1 MRWKE
6 KTRARF
12 KRMVKMGQTFK
23 RLIDFINKYIEI
35 IVAFVVVTIVGMII
49 IPMSSFVL
57 DLLLV
62 FNITTGIIILL
73 LTLFTRTVLEFS
85 TFPTLLL
92 VTTMFRLALNISSTR
107 LILSDGNAGKVID
120 AFANFVT
127 GNNYIV
133 GSVIFIIIVIV
144 QMVVVTNGASRVSEV
159 SARFTLDAMPG
170 KQMAIDADLNSGI
183 IDEAEAK
190 KKRRDLQREA
200 DFYGSMDGASK
211 FVKGDAIAGVLITII
226 NLVGGIL
233 IFSVQH
239 GMSAME
245 ALDKF
250 GKLTIGDGLVS
261 QMPALLISIASG
273 ILVTRSEDDHGF
285 GESVTGELFG
295 FSKVIILASV
305 VIFLISLVPAFPT
318 IPFLI
323 VALILGSIGY
333 LLLENEKLEAVQL
346 ADASAALIE
355 GRERLEQASEREE
368 NVLSFQVEPIAIEI
382 GYGLIT
388 LVDESNPDN
397 LIEHISV
404 IRKQC
409 AMEMGI
415 IVNPIRI
422 RDNLHLGPNEYVI
435 KIKGNEAARGEIHT
449 NKALVIDPGG
459 GIEGLDGVETTEP
472 AFGLPALWI
481 EEGSRDLADLK
492 GYTVIDP
499 VIVLVT
505 HLKETIKQNS
515 FELMGRQEVKQLL
528 EGLKERYSVIVDELI
543 PEIMTLGEVQ
553 KVLQNLLKEDVPIND
568 LVTILEVLADQGTM
582 TKDTELLT
590 EHVRHGLQ
598 RTIVNKYINEEGV
611 LNVITIHPQL
621 ENLIGQNIQKTISGS
636 IPILDPQDITKIFDN
651 VKKIEDDLLANG
663 IQALVLASPNIRV
676 AFKNLISFNFPNLK
690 VLSLNDIPN
699 DVEIE
704 ALGMVDNI

>member
-1 MRWKE
+1 ME
-6 KTRARF
+6 AIF
-12 KRMVKMGQTFK
+12 KRI
-23 RLIDFINKYIEI
+23 IDFVNKYIEVIIAFIVIGIIGI
-35 IVAFVVVTIVGMII
+35 IVV
-49 IPMSSFVL
+49 PMSSFLL

-62 FNITTGIIILL
+62 INITMGIMILL
-73 LTLFTRTVLEFS
+73 LTLFTRNVLQFS

-92 VTTMFRLALNISSTR
+92 VATMFRLALNISSTR
-107 LILSDGNAGKVID
+107 LILGDGEAGKIID
-120 AFANFVT
+120 AFASFVT
-127 GNNYIV
+127 GDNYVV
-133 GSVIFIIIVIV
+133 GGVIFIIIVIV
-144 QMVVVTNGASRVSEV
+144 QMVVVTSGASRVSEV

-170 KQMAIDADLNSGI
+170 KQMAIDADLNSGAI
-183 IDEAEAK
+183 SEQDAK
-190 KKRRDLQREA
+190 EKRKNLQREA

-226 NLVGGIL
+226 NLLGGVI
-233 IFSVQH
+233 IFSTQY
-239 GMSAME
+239 GMTALE

-250 GKLTIGDGLVS
+250 GKLTIGDGIAS

-273 ILVTRSEDDHGF
+273 ILVTRSDDDHGF
-285 GESVTGELFG
+285 GESVTSELFG

-305 VIFLISLVPAFPT
+305 VIFLMSLVPAFPM

-323 VALILGSIGY
+323 VSLTLGSIGY
-333 LLLENEKLEAVQL
+333 ILLENEKTEDINL
-346 ADASAALIE
+346 AETNAALVESNASIE
-355 GRERLEQASEREE
+355 RDKEKEDNIL
-368 NVLSFQVEPIAIEI
+368 NFQVEPIALEI
-382 GYGLIT
+382 GYGLIS
-388 LVDESNPDN
+388 LVDESHTDN
-397 LIEHISV
+397 LIEHISA

-422 RDNLHLGPNEYVI
+422 RDNLHLEANEYI
-435 KIKGNEAARGEIHT
+435 LKIKGNEVARGQINT

-459 GIEGLDGVETTEP
+459 GIEGLEGRETTEP

-481 EEGSRDLADLK
+481 EEESRELADLK

-505 HLKETIKQNS
+505 HLKEIIKQNS

-528 EGLKERYSVIVDELI
+528 ESIKEKYNVVVDELI
-543 PEIMTLGEVQ
+543 PDVMSLGEVQ

-568 LVTILEVLADQGTM
+568 LVTILEVLADQGVV
-582 TKDTELLT
+582 TKDTEILT

-598 RTIVNKYINEEGV
+598 RTIVNSRLNEEGV
-611 LNVITIHPQL
+611 LNVVTIHPQL
-621 ENLIGQNIQKTISGS
+621 EDLIGRNIQKTISGS
-636 IPILDPQDITKIFDN
+636 IPILDPQDITKIFDG
-651 VKKIEDDLLANG
+651 VKQIEDSLVANG
-663 IQALVLASPNIRV
+663 IQPLILTSPKIRV

-690 VLSLNDIPN
+690 VFSLNDIPN
-699 DVEIE
+699 DIEIE

>member
-1 MRWKE
+1 MAE
-6 KTRARF
+6 
-12 KRMVKMGQTFK
+12 TFK
-23 RLIDFINKYIEI
+23 GIINFTNKNIEI
-35 IVAFVVVTIVGMII
+35 IIAFIVVAIIGII
-49 IPMSSFVL
+49 IVPMSSFVL

-62 FNITTGIIILL
+62 LNITMGIIILL
-73 LTLFTRTVLEFS
+73 LTLFTRSVLEFS

-107 LILSDGNAGKVID
+107 LILSDGSAGKVID

-144 QMVVVTNGASRVSEV
+144 QMVVVTSGASRVSEV

-183 IDEAEAK
+183 IDEQTAK
-190 KKRRDLQREA
+190 QKRRDLQREA

-211 FVKGDAIAGVLITII
+211 FVKGDAIAGILITII
-226 NLVGGIL
+226 NLIGGIL
-233 IFSVQH
+233 IFSLQY
-239 GMSAME
+239 GMSAVE

-273 ILVTRSEDDHGF
+273 ILVTRSDDDHGF
-285 GESVTGELFG
+285 GESVTSELFG
-295 FSKVIILASV
+295 FSKVIMLASV

-318 IPFLI
+318 IPFLV
-323 VALILGSIGY
+323 VALVLGSIGY
-333 LLLENEKLEAVQL
+333 ILMENEKTEEVQVATDAV
-346 ADASAALIE
+346 ALRDRNEGIE
-355 GRERLEQASEREE
+355 RDKEKEDNIL
-368 NVLSFQVEPIAIEI
+368 NFQVEPIALEI
-382 GYGLIT
+382 GYGLIS
-388 LVDESNPDN
+388 LVDESHTDN
-397 LIEHISV
+397 LIEHIGA

-422 RDNLHLGPNEYVI
+422 RDNLHLDPNEYI
-435 KIKGNEAARGEIHT
+435 LRIKGNEVAKGKIHT

-459 GIEGLDGVETTEP
+459 GIEGIEGMETTEP

-481 EEGSRDLADLK
+481 DEGNRELADLK

-505 HLKETIKQNS
+505 HLKEIIKQNS

-528 EGLKERYSVIVDELI
+528 ENLKTKYNVVVDELI
-543 PEIMTLGEVQ
+543 PDIMTLGEVQ
-553 KVLQNLLKEDVPIND
+553 KVLQNLLKEEVPIND

-598 RTIVNKYINEEGV
+598 RTIVNKYLNQEGV
-611 LNVITIHPQL
+611 LNVITMHPVL
-621 ENLIGQNIQKTISGS
+621 EDIIGKNIQKTISGS
-636 IPILDPQDITKIFDN
+636 IPVLEPQAITKIFDN
-651 VKKIEDDLLANG
+651 VKKIQDELIANG
-663 IQALVLASPNIRV
+663 IEALILTSPKIRV
-676 AFKNLISFNFPNLK
+676 PFKNLISFNFPNLK

>member
-1 MRWKE
+1 MRE
-6 KTRARF
+6 SF
-12 KRMVKMGQTFK
+12 KR
-23 RLIDFINKYIEI
+23 IINFINKHIEI
-35 IVAFVVVTIVGMII
+35 IIAFVVIGIIGII
-49 IPMSSFVL
+49 IVPMSSFML

-62 FNITTGIIILL
+62 INITMGIIILL
-73 LTLFTRTVLEFS
+73 LTLFTRSVLEFS

-107 LILSDGNAGKVID
+107 LILSDGDAGKVID

-144 QMVVVTNGASRVSEV
+144 QMVVVTSGASRVSEV

-170 KQMAIDADLNSGI
+170 KQMAIDADLNSGV
-183 IDEAEAK
+183 IDEQEAK
-190 KKRRDLQREA
+190 KKRKDLEREA

-211 FVKGDAIAGVLITII
+211 FVKGDAIAGILITII
-226 NLVGGIL
+226 NLLGGIL
-233 IFSVQH
+233 IFSMQY
-239 GMSAME
+239 GMSALE

-273 ILVTRSEDDHGF
+273 ILVTRSDDDHGF
-285 GESVTGELFG
+285 GESVTSELFG
-295 FSKVIILASV
+295 FSKVIMLASV

-333 LLLENEKLEAVQL
+333 ILLENEKLEKVNVAET
-346 ADASAALIE
+346 SAALVESNASIE
-355 GRERLEQASEREE
+355 RDKEKEDNIL
-368 NVLSFQVEPIAIEI
+368 NFQVEPIALEI
-382 GYGLIT
+382 GYGLIS
-388 LVDESNPDN
+388 LVDESQADN
-397 LIEHISV
+397 LIEHISS

-422 RDNLHLGPNEYVI
+422 RDNLHLDPNEYLL
-435 KIKGNEAARGEIHT
+435 KIKGNEVAKGQINT

-459 GIEGLDGVETTEP
+459 GIEGLEGTKTREP

-481 EEGSRDLADLK
+481 DEDNRELADLK

-505 HLKETIKQNS
+505 HLKEIIKQNS

-528 EGLKERYSVIVDELI
+528 ESIKEKYNVVVDELI
-543 PEIMTLGEVQ
+543 PEIMSLGEVQ

-568 LVTILEVLADQGTM
+568 LVTILEILADQGVV
-582 TKDTELLT
+582 TKDTEVLT

-598 RTIVNKYINEEGV
+598 RTIVNSHLNEDGI
-611 LNVITIHPQL
+611 LNVVTIHPQL
-621 ENLIGQNIQKTISGS
+621 EDVIGRNIQKTISGS
-636 IPILDPQDITKIFDN
+636 IPVLDPQDITKIFDS
-651 VKKIEDDLLANG
+651 VKQIEDSLVANG
-663 IQALVLASPNIRV
+663 IQPLILSSPKIRV

-699 DVEIE
+699 DIEIE
-704 ALGMVDNI
+704 ALGMVDKI

>member
-1 MRWKE
+1 MAE
-6 KTRARF
+6 
-12 KRMVKMGQTFK
+12 TFK
-23 RLIDFINKYIEI
+23 GLINFTNKNIEVIIAFVIVAIIGII
-35 IVAFVVVTIVGMII
+35 IV
-49 IPMSSFVL
+49 PMSSFVL

-62 FNITTGIIILL
+62 LNITMGIIILL
-73 LTLFTRTVLEFS
+73 LTLFTRSVLEFS

-107 LILSDGNAGKVID
+107 LILSEGSAGKVID

-144 QMVVVTNGASRVSEV
+144 QMVVVTSGASRVSEV

-183 IDEAEAK
+183 IDEQEAK
-190 KKRRDLQREA
+190 QKRRDLQREA

-211 FVKGDAIAGVLITII
+211 FVKGDAIAGIMITII
-226 NLVGGIL
+226 NLIGGIL
-233 IFSVQH
+233 IFSMQY
-239 GMSAME
+239 GMSALE

-273 ILVTRSEDDHGF
+273 ILVTRSDDDQGF

-295 FSKVIILASV
+295 FSKVIILSSV

-318 IPFLI
+318 IPFLT

-333 LLLENEKLEAVQL
+333 ILMENERA
-346 ADASAALIE
+346 ADVKTAETSAALVLQKDSIE
-355 GRERLEQASEREE
+355 RDREKEDGIL
-368 NVLSFQVEPIAIEI
+368 NFQVEPISLEI
-382 GYGLIT
+382 GYGLIS
-388 LVDESNPDN
+388 LVDEGHSDN
-397 LIEHISV
+397 LIEHIAA

-422 RDNLHLGPNEYVI
+422 RDNLQLDPNEYI
-435 KIKGNEAARGEIHT
+435 LKIKGNEVGRGDVYT

-459 GIEGLDGVETTEP
+459 GIEGIEGVETTEP

-481 EEGSRDLADLK
+481 DESNREMADLK

-505 HLKETIKQNS
+505 HLKEIIKVNS

-528 EGLKERYSVIVDELI
+528 ESLKEKYNVVVDELI
-543 PEIMTLGEVQ
+543 PDVMSLGEVQ
-553 KVLQNLLKEDVPIND
+553 KVLQNLLKEEVPIND

-598 RTIVNKYINEEGV
+598 RTIVNKFLNQEGV

-621 ENLIGQNIQKTISGS
+621 EDIIGRNIQKTISGS
-636 IPILDPQDITKIFDN
+636 IPILDPGAITKIFDN
-651 VKKIEDDLLANG
+651 VKTIEESILSTG
-663 IQALVLASPNIRV
+663 IQPLILTSPKIRV
-676 AFKNLISFNFPNLK
+676 PLKNLISFNFPDLK

-699 DVEIE
+699 DIEIE

>member
-1 MRWKE
+1 MAE
-6 KTRARF
+6 
-12 KRMVKMGQTFK
+12 TFDGIIK
-23 RLIDFINKYIEI
+23 FTNKNIEI
-35 IVAFVVVTIVGMII
+35 IIAFVIVAIIGII
-49 IPMSSFVL
+49 IVPMSSFVL

-62 FNITTGIIILL
+62 LNITMGIIILL

-107 LILSDGNAGKVID
+107 LILSDGDAGKVID

-144 QMVVVTNGASRVSEV
+144 QMVVVTSGASRVSEV

-170 KQMAIDADLNSGI
+170 KQMAIDADLNSGLI
-183 IDEAEAK
+183 SETDAK
-190 KKRRDLQREA
+190 KKRKDLQREA

-211 FVKGDAIAGVLITII
+211 FVKGDAIAGILITII
-226 NLVGGIL
+226 NLIGGIL
-233 IFSVQH
+233 IFSMQY
-239 GMSAME
+239 GMTAME

-250 GKLTIGDGLVS
+250 GRLTIGDGLVS

-285 GESVTGELFG
+285 GESVTEELFG
-295 FSKVIILASV
+295 FSKVIMLASV

-318 IPFLI
+318 VPFLT

-333 LLLENEKLEAVQL
+333 ILLENEKILAVETEKN
-346 ADASAALIE
+346 AAALMEQNTSMERDKEKEE
-355 GRERLEQASEREE
+355 GIL
-368 NVLSFQVEPIAIEI
+368 NFQVEPIAIEI
-382 GYGLIT
+382 GYGLIS
-388 LVDESNPDN
+388 LVDEGNSDN
-397 LIEHISV
+397 LVEHISA

-422 RDNLHLGPNEYVI
+422 RDNLHLQPNQYII
-435 KIKGNEAARGEIHT
+435 KIKGNEVARGNIYT

-459 GIEGLDGVETTEP
+459 GIEGIEGEETTEP
-472 AFGLPALWI
+472 AFGLPALWVD
-481 EEGSRDLADLK
+481 EGNRDIAELK

-505 HLKETIKQNS
+505 HLKEIIKHNS

-528 EGLKERYSVIVDELI
+528 ESIKEKYNVVIDELI
-543 PEIMTLGEVQ
+543 PDIMTLGEVQ
-553 KVLQNLLKEDVPIND
+553 KVLQNLLKEEVPIND
-568 LVTILEVLADQGTM
+568 LVTILEVLADQGTV

-598 RTIVNKYINEEGV
+598 RTIVNKYLSEEGV
-611 LNVITIHPQL
+611 LNVVTLNPQL
-621 ENLIGQNIQKTISGS
+621 EDIIGKNIQKTISGS
-636 IPILDPQDITKIFDN
+636 IPILDPNTITKIFDN
-651 VKKIEDDLLANG
+651 VKKVEEMLIATGVQPLILT
-663 IQALVLASPNIRV
+663 SPNIRV
-676 AFKNLISFNFPNLK
+676 AFKNLISFNFPNIN
-690 VLSLNDIPN
+690 VLSLNDVPN

-704 ALGMVDNI
+704 ALGMVENI

>member
-1 MRWKE
+1 
-6 KTRARF
+6 
-12 KRMVKMGQTFK
+12 MGETFK
-23 RLIDFINKYIEI
+23 GLINFTNKNIEI
-35 IVAFVVVTIVGMII
+35 IIAFVVIAIIGII
-49 IPMSSFVL
+49 IVPMSSFVL

-62 FNITTGIIILL
+62 LNITMGIIILL
-73 LTLFTRTVLEFS
+73 LTLFTRNVLEFS

-144 QMVVVTNGASRVSEV
+144 QMVVVTSGASRVSEV

-183 IDEAEAK
+183 ITEEDAK

-211 FVKGDAIAGVLITII
+211 FVKGDAIAGILITII
-226 NLVGGIL
+226 NLIGGIL
-233 IFSVQH
+233 IFSMQY
-239 GMSAME
+239 GMSAIE

-273 ILVTRSEDDHGF
+273 ILVTRSDDDHGF
-285 GESVTGELFG
+285 GESVTSELFG
-295 FSKVIILASV
+295 FSKVIMLASV
-305 VIFLISLVPAFPT
+305 VIFLIAIVPAFPT
-318 IPFLI
+318 IPFLV

-333 LLLENEKLEAVQL
+333 ILMENEKVEEVQV
-346 ADASAALIE
+346 ASDAAALM
-355 GRERLEQASEREE
+355 QREE
-368 NVLSFQVEPIAIEI
+368 GIERDREKEENILNFQVEPIALEI
-382 GYGLIT
+382 GYGLIS
-388 LVDESNPDN
+388 LVDESNSDN
-397 LIEHISV
+397 LIEHISA

-409 AMEMGI
+409 AMELGI

-422 RDNLHLGPNEYVI
+422 RDNLHLDANEYI
-435 KIKGNEAARGEIHT
+435 LKIKGNEVARGNIYT

-459 GIEGLDGVETTEP
+459 GIEGLEGMETVEP

-481 EEGSRDLADLK
+481 DEGSREMADLS

-505 HLKETIKQNS
+505 HLKEIIKHNS

-528 EGLKERYSVIVDELI
+528 ESLKEKYNVVVDELI
-543 PEIMTLGEVQ
+543 PDIMSLGEVQ
-553 KVLQNLLKEDVPIND
+553 KVLQNLLKEEVPIND

-598 RTIVNKYINEEGV
+598 RTIVNRYLDENGV

-621 ENLIGQNIQKTISGS
+621 EDLIGRNIQKTISGS
-636 IPILDPQDITKIFDN
+636 IPILDPQVITQIFDN
-651 VKKIEDDLLANG
+651 VKRIEDSLVAVG
-663 IQALVLASPNIRV
+663 TQALILTSPKIRV
-676 AFKNLISFNFPNLK
+676 PFKNLISFNFPNQK

-699 DVEIE
+699 DIEIE

>member
-1 MRWKE
+1 MME
-6 KTRARF
+6 AIF
-12 KRMVKMGQTFK
+12 KRI
-23 RLIDFINKYIEI
+23 IDFVNKYIEVIIAFIVIGIIGI
-35 IVAFVVVTIVGMII
+35 IVV
-49 IPMSSFVL
+49 PMSSFLL

-62 FNITTGIIILL
+62 INITMGIMILL
-73 LTLFTRTVLEFS
+73 LTLFTRNVLQFS

-92 VTTMFRLALNISSTR
+92 VATMFRLALNISSTR
-107 LILSDGNAGKVID
+107 LILGDGEAGKIID
-120 AFANFVT
+120 AFASFVT
-127 GNNYIV
+127 GDNYVV
-133 GSVIFIIIVIV
+133 GGVIFIIIVIV
-144 QMVVVTNGASRVSEV
+144 QMVVVTSGASRVSEV

-170 KQMAIDADLNSGI
+170 KQMAIDADLNSGAI
-183 IDEAEAK
+183 SEQDAK
-190 KKRRDLQREA
+190 EKRKNLQREA

-226 NLVGGIL
+226 NLLGGVI
-233 IFSVQH
+233 IFSTQY
-239 GMSAME
+239 GMTALE

-250 GKLTIGDGLVS
+250 GKLTIGDGIAS

-273 ILVTRSEDDHGF
+273 ILVTRSDDDHGF
-285 GESVTGELFG
+285 GESVTSELFG

-305 VIFLISLVPAFPT
+305 VIFLMSLVPAFPM

-323 VALILGSIGY
+323 VSLTLGSIGY
-333 LLLENEKLEAVQL
+333 ILLENEKTEDINL
-346 ADASAALIE
+346 AETNAALVESNASIE
-355 GRERLEQASEREE
+355 RDKEKEDNIL
-368 NVLSFQVEPIAIEI
+368 NFQVEPIALEI
-382 GYGLIT
+382 GYGLIS
-388 LVDESNPDN
+388 LVDESHTDN
-397 LIEHISV
+397 LIEHISA

-422 RDNLHLGPNEYVI
+422 RDNLHLEANEYI
-435 KIKGNEAARGEIHT
+435 LKIKGNEVARGQINT

-459 GIEGLDGVETTEP
+459 GIEGLEGRETTEP

-481 EEGSRDLADLK
+481 EEESRELADLK

-505 HLKETIKQNS
+505 HLKEIIKQNS

-528 EGLKERYSVIVDELI
+528 ESIKEKYNVVVDELI
-543 PEIMTLGEVQ
+543 PDVMSLGEVQ

-568 LVTILEVLADQGTM
+568 LVTILEVLADQGVV
-582 TKDTELLT
+582 TKDTEILT

-598 RTIVNKYINEEGV
+598 RTIVNSRLNEEGV
-611 LNVITIHPQL
+611 LNVVTIHPQL
-621 ENLIGQNIQKTISGS
+621 EDLIGRNIQKTISGS
-636 IPILDPQDITKIFDN
+636 IPILDPQDITKIFDG
-651 VKKIEDDLLANG
+651 VKQIEDSLVANG
-663 IQALVLASPNIRV
+663 IQPLILTSPKIRV

-690 VLSLNDIPN
+690 VFSLNDIPN
-699 DVEIE
+699 DIEIE

>member
-1 MRWKE
+1 MAE
-6 KTRARF
+6 NF
-12 KRMVKMGQTFK
+12 KGIISFT
-23 RLIDFINKYIEI
+23 NKNIEI
-35 IVAFVVVTIVGMII
+35 IIAFVVVAIIGII
-49 IPMSSFVL
+49 IVPMSSFVL

-62 FNITTGIIILL
+62 LNITMGIIILL

-107 LILSDGNAGKVID
+107 LILSEGSAGKVID

-144 QMVVVTNGASRVSEV
+144 QMVVVTSGASRVSEV

-183 IDEAEAK
+183 INEAEAK

-211 FVKGDAIAGVLITII
+211 FVKGDAIAGILITLI
-226 NLVGGIL
+226 NLIGGIL
-233 IFSVQH
+233 IFSIQY
-239 GMSAME
+239 GMGAME

-273 ILVTRSEDDHGF
+273 IIVTRSEDDHGF
-285 GESVTGELFG
+285 GESVTEELFG
-295 FSKVIILASV
+295 FSKVIMLASA
-305 VIFLISLVPAFPT
+305 VIFLIALVPAFPT

-333 LLLENEKLEAVQL
+333 ILMENEKIEADQVEQNNV
-346 ADASAALIE
+346 ALM
-355 GRERLEQASEREE
+355 ERNDDIQRDKEKEE
-368 NVLSFQVEPIAIEI
+368 NILNFQVEPIALEI
-382 GYGLIT
+382 GYGLIS
-388 LVDESNPDN
+388 LVDEGHSDN
-397 LIEHISV
+397 LIEHISA

-422 RDNLHLGPNEYVI
+422 RDNLHLEPNEYI
-435 KIKGNEAARGEIHT
+435 LKIKGNEVAKGNIYT

-459 GIEGLDGVETTEP
+459 GIEGLEGMETTEP

-481 EEGSRDLADLK
+481 DEGSRELADLK

-505 HLKETIKQNS
+505 HLKEIIKVNS

-528 EGLKERYSVIVDELI
+528 ESLKEKYNVVIDELI
-543 PEIMTLGEVQ
+543 PDIMSLGEVQ
-553 KVLQNLLKEDVPIND
+553 KVLQNLLKEEVPIND

-598 RTIVNKYINEEGV
+598 RTIVNRYLNQDGV
-611 LNVITIHPQL
+611 LNVITVHPVL
-621 ENLIGQNIQKTISGS
+621 EDLIGKNIQKTISGS
-636 IPILDPQDITKIFDN
+636 IPVLEPQAITKIFDN
-651 VKKIEDDLLANG
+651 VKKIQDDLISNG
-663 IQALVLASPNIRV
+663 IEALILTSPKIRV
-676 AFKNLISFNFPNLK
+676 PFKNLISFNFPNLK
-690 VLSLNDIPN
+690 VLSLNDVPN
-699 DVEIE
+699 DIEIE
-704 ALGMVDNI
+704 ALGMVDKI

>member
-1 MRWKE
+1 MTE
-6 KTRARF
+6 
-12 KRMVKMGQTFK
+12 TFK
-23 RLIDFINKYIEI
+23 SFIDFTNKYIEI
-35 IVAFVVVTIVGMII
+35 IVAFLIIAIIGII
-49 IPMSSFVL
+49 IVPMSSFVL
-57 DLLLV
+57 DILLV
-62 FNITTGIIILL
+62 LNITMGIIILL

-92 VTTMFRLALNISSTR
+92 VTTMFRLSLNISSTR

-144 QMVVVTNGASRVSEV
+144 QMVVVTSGASRVSEV

-183 IDEAEAK
+183 IDEEQA
-190 KKRRDLQREA
+190 KKRRRDLEREA

-211 FVKGDAIAGVLITII
+211 FVKGDAIAGILITII
-226 NLVGGIL
+226 NLIGGIL
-233 IFSVQH
+233 IFSLQYD
-239 GMSAME
+239 MSALE

-273 ILVTRSEDDHGF
+273 ILVTRSEDEKGF
-285 GESVTGELFG
+285 GDSVTGELFG
-295 FSKVIILASV
+295 FSKVILLAAT

-318 IPFLI
+318 LPFLI
-323 VALILGSIGY
+323 VALILGSVGY
-333 LLLENEKLEAVQL
+333 ILLEAENLEEIQIAE
-346 ADASAALIE
+346 DGAALVHQNEMMERDKEKEE
-355 GRERLEQASEREE
+355 GIL
-368 NVLSFQVEPIAIEI
+368 NFQVEAIALEI
-382 GYGLIT
+382 GYGLIS
-388 LVDESNPDN
+388 LVDESNTDN
-397 LIEHISV
+397 LIEHISA

-409 AMEMGI
+409 AMELGI

-422 RDNLHLGPNEYVI
+422 RDNLNLEPNEYVL
-435 KIKGNEAARGEIHT
+435 KIKGNEVAKGNIQP

-459 GIEGLDGVETTEP
+459 GIEGVDGEETREP

-481 EEGSRDLADLK
+481 DEGNRELADLK

-505 HLKETIKQNS
+505 HLKEIIKENS
-515 FELMGRQEVKQLL
+515 HELMGRQEVKQLL
-528 EGLKERYSVIVDELI
+528 EGIKEKYNVVVDELI
-543 PEIMTLGEVQ
+543 PEIMSLGEVQ
-553 KVLQNLLKEDVPIND
+553 KVLQNLLKEEVPIND
-568 LVTILEVLADQGTM
+568 MVTILEVLADQGTI

-598 RTIVNKYINEEGV
+598 RTIVNRYLNEDGV
-611 LNVITIHPQL
+611 LNVITIHPGL
-621 ENLIGQNIQKTISGS
+621 EEIIGRNIQKTISGS
-636 IPILDPQDITKIFDN
+636 IPILEPATITKIFDG
-651 VKKIEDDLLANG
+651 VKEIEESLLATG
-663 IQALVLASPNIRV
+663 TQAVILTSPNIRV

-690 VLSLNDIPN
+690 VLSLNDVPN

>member
-1 MRWKE
+1 
-6 KTRARF
+6 
-12 KRMVKMGQTFK
+12 MGETFK
-23 RLIDFINKYIEI
+23 GLINFTNKNIEI
-35 IVAFVVVTIVGMII
+35 IIAFVVIAIIGII
-49 IPMSSFVL
+49 IVPMSSFVL

-62 FNITTGIIILL
+62 LNITMGIIILL
-73 LTLFTRTVLEFS
+73 LTLFTRNVLEFS

-144 QMVVVTNGASRVSEV
+144 QMVVVTSGASRVSEV

-183 IDEAEAK
+183 ITEEDAK

-211 FVKGDAIAGVLITII
+211 FVKGDAIAGILITII
-226 NLVGGIL
+226 NLIGGIL
-233 IFSVQH
+233 IFSMQY
-239 GMSAME
+239 GMSAIE

-273 ILVTRSEDDHGF
+273 ILVTRSDDDHGF
-285 GESVTGELFG
+285 GESVTSELFG
-295 FSKVIILASV
+295 FSKVIMLASV
-305 VIFLISLVPAFPT
+305 VIFLIAIVPAFPT
-318 IPFLI
+318 IPFLV

-333 LLLENEKLEAVQL
+333 ILMENEKVEEVQV
-346 ADASAALIE
+346 ASDAAALM
-355 GRERLEQASEREE
+355 QREE
-368 NVLSFQVEPIAIEI
+368 GIERDREKEENILNFQVEPIALEI
-382 GYGLIT
+382 GYGLIS
-388 LVDESNPDN
+388 LVDESNSDN
-397 LIEHISV
+397 LIEHISA

-409 AMEMGI
+409 AMELGI

-422 RDNLHLGPNEYVI
+422 RDNLHLDANEYI
-435 KIKGNEAARGEIHT
+435 LKIKGNEVARGNIYT

-459 GIEGLDGVETTEP
+459 GIEGLEGMETVEP

-481 EEGSRDLADLK
+481 DEGSREMADLS

-505 HLKETIKQNS
+505 HLKEIIKHNS

-528 EGLKERYSVIVDELI
+528 ESLKEKYNVVVDELI
-543 PEIMTLGEVQ
+543 PDIMSLGEVQ
-553 KVLQNLLKEDVPIND
+553 KVLQNLLKEEVPIND

-598 RTIVNKYINEEGV
+598 RTIVNRYLDENGV

-621 ENLIGQNIQKTISGS
+621 EDLIGRNIQKTISGS
-636 IPILDPQDITKIFDN
+636 IPILDPQVITQIFDN
-651 VKKIEDDLLANG
+651 VKRIEDSLMAVG
-663 IQALVLASPNIRV
+663 TQALILTSPKIRV
-676 AFKNLISFNFPNLK
+676 PFKNLISFNFPNQK

-699 DVEIE
+699 DIEIE

>member
-1 MRWKE
+1 MSEAFR
-6 KTRARF
+6 
-12 KRMVKMGQTFK
+12 G
-23 RLIDFINKYIEI
+23 IINFTNKNIEVI
-35 IVAFVVVTIVGMII
+35 IAFVVIAIIGII
-49 IPMSSFVL
+49 IVPMSSFVL

-62 FNITTGIIILL
+62 LNITIGVIILL
-73 LTLFTRTVLEFS
+73 LTLFTRSVLEFS

-107 LILSDGNAGKVID
+107 LILSEGNAGKVID

-144 QMVVVTNGASRVSEV
+144 QMVVVTSGASRVSEV

-183 IDEAEAK
+183 IDEQEAK
-190 KKRRDLQREA
+190 LKRRDLQREA

-211 FVKGDAIAGVLITII
+211 FVKGDAIAGILITII
-226 NLVGGIL
+226 NLIGGIL
-233 IFSVQH
+233 IFSMQY

-273 ILVTRSEDDHGF
+273 ILVTRSDDEQGF
-285 GESVTGELFG
+285 GESVTEELFG

-318 IPFLI
+318 IPFLT
-323 VALILGSIGY
+323 VALVLGSIGY
-333 LLLENEKLEAVQL
+333 ILMENEKIEEDKVAKT
-346 ADASAALIE
+346 SAALVLQTESNERDKEKEE
-355 GRERLEQASEREE
+355 GI
-368 NVLSFQVEPIAIEI
+368 LSFQVEPIALEI
-382 GYGLIT
+382 GYGLIS
-388 LVDESNPDN
+388 LVDESHSDN
-397 LIEHISV
+397 LIEHISA

-422 RDNLHLGPNEYVI
+422 RDNLHLEANEYLL
-435 KIKGNEAARGEIHT
+435 KIKGNEVARGSVFTE
-449 NKALVIDPGG
+449 KALVIDPGG
-459 GIEGLDGVETTEP
+459 GIEGLEGTQTVEP

-481 EEGSRDLADLK
+481 DENSRELADLK

-505 HLKETIKQNS
+505 HLKEIIKENS

-528 EGLKERYSVIVDELI
+528 ESIKEKYNVVVDELI
-543 PEIMTLGEVQ
+543 PDVMSLGEVQ
-553 KVLQNLLKEDVPIND
+553 KVLQNLLREEVPIND
-568 LVTILEVLADQGTM
+568 LVTILEVLADQGTL

-598 RTIVNKYINEEGV
+598 RTIVNRYLNEEGV
-611 LNVITIHPQL
+611 LNVITIHPGL
-621 ENLIGQNIQKTISGS
+621 EEIIGRNIQKTISGS
-636 IPILDPQDITKIFDN
+636 IPILEPTTITKIFDG
-651 VKKIEDDLLANG
+651 VKQIEDNLIATG
-663 IQALVLASPNIRV
+663 VQALILTSPKIRV
-676 AFKNLISFNFPNLK
+676 AFRNLISFNFPNLK
-690 VLSLNDIPN
+690 VLSLNDVPN

>member
-1 MRWKE
+1 MAE
-6 KTRARF
+6 NF
-12 KRMVKMGQTFK
+12 KGIISFT
-23 RLIDFINKYIEI
+23 NKNIEI
-35 IVAFVVVTIVGMII
+35 IIAFVVVAIIGII
-49 IPMSSFVL
+49 IVPMSSFVL

-62 FNITTGIIILL
+62 LNITMGIIILL

-107 LILSDGNAGKVID
+107 LILSEGSAGKVID

-144 QMVVVTNGASRVSEV
+144 QMVVVTSGASRVSEV

-183 IDEAEAK
+183 INEAEAK

-211 FVKGDAIAGVLITII
+211 FVKGDAIAGILITLI
-226 NLVGGIL
+226 NLIGGIL
-233 IFSVQH
+233 IFSIQY
-239 GMSAME
+239 GMGAME

-273 ILVTRSEDDHGF
+273 IIVTRSEDDHGF
-285 GESVTGELFG
+285 GESVTEELFG
-295 FSKVIILASV
+295 FSKVIMLASA
-305 VIFLISLVPAFPT
+305 VIFLIALVPAFPT

-333 LLLENEKLEAVQL
+333 ILMENEKIEAVQVEQNN
-346 ADASAALIE
+346 AALM
-355 GRERLEQASEREE
+355 ERNDDIQRDKEKEE
-368 NVLSFQVEPIAIEI
+368 NILNFQVEPIALEI
-382 GYGLIT
+382 GYGLIS
-388 LVDESNPDN
+388 LVDEGHSDN
-397 LIEHISV
+397 LIEHISA

-422 RDNLHLGPNEYVI
+422 RDNLHLEPNEYI
-435 KIKGNEAARGEIHT
+435 LKIKGNEVAKGNIYT

-459 GIEGLDGVETTEP
+459 GIEGLEGMETTEP

-481 EEGSRDLADLK
+481 DEGSRELADLK

-505 HLKETIKQNS
+505 HLKEIIKANS

-528 EGLKERYSVIVDELI
+528 ESLKEKYNVVIDELI
-543 PEIMTLGEVQ
+543 PDIMSLGEVQ
-553 KVLQNLLKEDVPIND
+553 KVLQNLLKEEVPIND

-598 RTIVNKYINEEGV
+598 RTIVNRYLNQDGV
-611 LNVITIHPQL
+611 LNVITVHPIL
-621 ENLIGQNIQKTISGS
+621 EDLIGKNIQKTISGS
-636 IPILDPQDITKIFDN
+636 IPVLEPQAITKIFDN
-651 VKKIEDDLLANG
+651 VKKIQDDLISNG
-663 IQALVLASPNIRV
+663 IEALILTSPKIRV
-676 AFKNLISFNFPNLK
+676 PFKNLISFNFPNLK
-690 VLSLNDIPN
+690 VLSLNDVPN
-699 DVEIE
+699 DIEIE
-704 ALGMVDNI
+704 ALGMVDKI

>member
-1 MRWKE
+1 MRE
-6 KTRARF
+6 SF
-12 KRMVKMGQTFK
+12 KR
-23 RLIDFINKYIEI
+23 IINFINKHIEI
-35 IVAFVVVTIVGMII
+35 IIAFVVIGIIGII
-49 IPMSSFVL
+49 IVPMSSFML

-62 FNITTGIIILL
+62 INITMGIIILL
-73 LTLFTRTVLEFS
+73 LTLFTRSVLEFS

-107 LILSDGNAGKVID
+107 LILSDGDAGKVID

-144 QMVVVTNGASRVSEV
+144 QMVVVTSGASRVSEV

-170 KQMAIDADLNSGI
+170 KQMAIDADLNSGV
-183 IDEAEAK
+183 IDEQEAK
-190 KKRRDLQREA
+190 KKRKDLEREA

-211 FVKGDAIAGVLITII
+211 FVKGDAIAGILITII
-226 NLVGGIL
+226 NLLGGIL
-233 IFSVQH
+233 IFSMQY
-239 GMSAME
+239 GMSALE

-273 ILVTRSEDDHGF
+273 ILVTRSDDDHGF
-285 GESVTGELFG
+285 GESVTSELFG
-295 FSKVIILASV
+295 FSKVIMLASV

-333 LLLENEKLEAVQL
+333 ILLENEKLEKVNVAET
-346 ADASAALIE
+346 SAALVESNASIE
-355 GRERLEQASEREE
+355 RDKEKEDNIL
-368 NVLSFQVEPIAIEI
+368 NFQVEPIALEI
-382 GYGLIT
+382 GYGLIS
-388 LVDESNPDN
+388 LVDESQADN
-397 LIEHISV
+397 LIEHISA

-422 RDNLHLGPNEYVI
+422 RDNLHLDPNEYLL
-435 KIKGNEAARGEIHT
+435 KIKGNEVAKGQINT

-459 GIEGLDGVETTEP
+459 GIEGLEGTKTREP

-481 EEGSRDLADLK
+481 DEDNRELADLK

-505 HLKETIKQNS
+505 HLKEIIKQNS

-528 EGLKERYSVIVDELI
+528 ESIKEKYNVVVDELI
-543 PEIMTLGEVQ
+543 PEIMSLGEVQ

-568 LVTILEVLADQGTM
+568 LVTILEILADQGVV
-582 TKDTELLT
+582 TKDTEVLT

-598 RTIVNKYINEEGV
+598 RTIVNSHLNEDGI
-611 LNVITIHPQL
+611 LNVVTIHPQL
-621 ENLIGQNIQKTISGS
+621 EDVIGRNIQKTISGS
-636 IPILDPQDITKIFDN
+636 IPVLDPQDITKIFDS
-651 VKKIEDDLLANG
+651 VKQIEDSLVANG
-663 IQALVLASPNIRV
+663 IQPLILSSPKIRV

-699 DVEIE
+699 DIEIE
-704 ALGMVDNI
+704 ALGMVDKI

>member
-1 MRWKE
+1 MME
-6 KTRARF
+6 AIF
-12 KRMVKMGQTFK
+12 KRI
-23 RLIDFINKYIEI
+23 IDFVNKYIEVIIAFIVIGIIGI
-35 IVAFVVVTIVGMII
+35 IVV
-49 IPMSSFVL
+49 PMSSFLL

-62 FNITTGIIILL
+62 INITMGIMILL
-73 LTLFTRTVLEFS
+73 LTLFTRNVLQFS

-92 VTTMFRLALNISSTR
+92 VATMFRLALNISSTR
-107 LILSDGNAGKVID
+107 LILGDGEAGKIID
-120 AFANFVT
+120 AFASFVT
-127 GNNYIV
+127 GDNYVV
-133 GSVIFIIIVIV
+133 GGVIFIIIVIV
-144 QMVVVTNGASRVSEV
+144 QMVVVTSGASRVSEV

-170 KQMAIDADLNSGI
+170 KQMAIDADLNSGAI
-183 IDEAEAK
+183 SEQDAK
-190 KKRRDLQREA
+190 EKRKNLQREA

-226 NLVGGIL
+226 NLLGGVI
-233 IFSVQH
+233 IFSTQY
-239 GMSAME
+239 GMTALE

-250 GKLTIGDGLVS
+250 GKLTIGDGIAS

-273 ILVTRSEDDHGF
+273 ILVTRSDDDHGF
-285 GESVTGELFG
+285 GESVTSELFG

-305 VIFLISLVPAFPT
+305 VIFLMSLVPAFPM

-323 VALILGSIGY
+323 VSLTLGSIGY
-333 LLLENEKLEAVQL
+333 ILLENEKTEDINL
-346 ADASAALIE
+346 AETNAALVESNASIE
-355 GRERLEQASEREE
+355 RDKEKEDNIL
-368 NVLSFQVEPIAIEI
+368 NFQVEPIALEI
-382 GYGLIT
+382 GYGLIS
-388 LVDESNPDN
+388 LVDESHTDN
-397 LIEHISV
+397 LIEHISA

-422 RDNLHLGPNEYVI
+422 RDNLHLEANEYI
-435 KIKGNEAARGEIHT
+435 LKIKGNEVARGQINT

-459 GIEGLDGVETTEP
+459 GIEGLEGTETTEP

-481 EEGSRDLADLK
+481 EEESRELADLK

-505 HLKETIKQNS
+505 HLKEIIKQNS

-528 EGLKERYSVIVDELI
+528 ESIKEKYNVVVDELI
-543 PEIMTLGEVQ
+543 PDVMSLGEVQ

-568 LVTILEVLADQGTM
+568 LVTILEVLADQGVV
-582 TKDTELLT
+582 TKDTEILT

-598 RTIVNKYINEEGV
+598 RTIVNSRLNEEGV
-611 LNVITIHPQL
+611 LNVVTIHPQL
-621 ENLIGQNIQKTISGS
+621 EDLIGRNIQKTISGS
-636 IPILDPQDITKIFDN
+636 IPILDPQDITKIFDG
-651 VKKIEDDLLANG
+651 VKQIEDSLVANG
-663 IQALVLASPNIRV
+663 IQPLILTSPKIRV

-690 VLSLNDIPN
+690 VFSLNDIPN
-699 DVEIE
+699 DIEIE